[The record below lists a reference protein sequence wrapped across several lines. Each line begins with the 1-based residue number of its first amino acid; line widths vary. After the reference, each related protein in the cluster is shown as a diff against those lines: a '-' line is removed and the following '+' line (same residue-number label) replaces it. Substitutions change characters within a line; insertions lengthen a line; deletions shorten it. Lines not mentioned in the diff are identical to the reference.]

1 MKHALLGF
9 FSVMSGV
16 WAATPP
22 AELKL
27 PTCPVPIFV
36 EEGGRPKEISST
48 RLLRELFR
56 GGVRN
61 ADQFETVDQDY
72 ALLRSDNVVRFAAWL
87 EVSCQGFG
95 VDLLQ
100 LRTRA
105 YDGGTFSRLLEVSAS
120 LALLQIKGH
129 RALAVPIGLMTVK
142 RDAPWGDLKR
152 DGVLD
157 AYIIFA
163 TEAGIL
169 VYDPPTRQLVNLADF
184 PNKAGILRLRF

>member
-1 MKHALLGF
+1 MRRALLLF
-9 FSVMSGV
+9 CLVMSGLR
-16 WAATPP
+16 AATPA

-27 PTCPVPIFV
+27 PSCPVPIFV
-36 EEGGRPKEISST
+36 EEGGSLKEISST

-61 ADQFETVDQDY
+61 SEQFETVDQDY
-72 ALLRSDNVVRFAAWL
+72 ALLRSDNVSRFAAWL
-87 EVSCQGFG
+87 ETSCKGLGF
-95 VDLLQ
+95 DLLQ
-100 LRTRA
+100 LRARV

-120 LALLQIKGH
+120 LAALQIKGH
-129 RALAVPIGLMTVK
+129 RAVAVPIGLMTCK
-142 RDAPWGDLKR
+142 RDAAWGELKR
-152 DGVLD
+152 DGALD

-184 PNKAGILRLRF
+184 PNKAGIVRLRF